1 MARPRSKKRTAAV
14 ADGSTNTAAAAAT
27 LRPGKRARATPRP
40 EAEYSREKRNL
51 VRSPRYLLSRMRAS
65 VPFARICS
73 LIGLD
78 DW

>member
-14 ADGSTNTAAAAAT
+14 ADGSTDTAAAAT

-51 VRSPRYLLSRMRAS
+51 VRSRAS

-73 LIGLD
+73 LTGLD

>member
-14 ADGSTNTAAAAAT
+14 ADGSTDTAAAAAAAAT

-51 VRSPRYLLSRMRAS
+51 VRSRAS

-73 LIGLD
+73 SIGLD